1 MSRARDL
8 ITAAR
13 HRTNEARPKPGDIE
27 EQDGTLYL
35 TGRLGVEIDV
45 EKLKGGKLLFGF
57 SERGRNIGSLEMTR
71 RQAQA
76 LSDFIK

>member
-1 MSRARDL
+1 MSRARNL
-8 ITAAR
+8 LSAAR
-13 HRTNEARPKPGDIE
+13 VRTNEAKPKPGDFE

-45 EKLKGGKLLFGF
+45 ERLKAGKLLFGF

-76 LSDFIK
+76 LLDFIK